1 MTSDVCFSIVSKDGL
16 LAATAQQAGRA
27 AAEMNFPA
35 NAMGLEVIKVIL
47 DDYDNPVR
55 VAVTGLGA
63 VGLGL
68 ALQDGPRREVFI
80 VSSAMADKPG
90 TLARYVRRIP

>member
-16 LAATAQQAGRA
+16 LAATAQQPGHGL
-27 AAEMNFPA
+27 AEMSLPA
-35 NAMGLEVIKVIL
+35 NAMGLEIIKLIL
-47 DDYDNPVR
+47 NDYDEPVR
-55 VAVTGLGA
+55 VAVTGSDA

-68 ALQDGPRREVFI
+68 ALQYGPRREVFI

-90 TLARYVRRIP
+90 ALARFARRMP

>member
-1 MTSDVCFSIVSKDGL
+1 MTSEVCFSIVSKDGL
-16 LAATAQQAGRA
+16 LAATAQHAGCGL
-27 AAEMNFPA
+27 AEMNFPA

-55 VAVTGLGA
+55 VAVTGPGA
-63 VGLGL
+63 IGLGL

-80 VSSAMADKPG
+80 VSSTIVDSSEA
-90 TLARYVRRIP
+90 LAQYARRTP